1 MDSFDARDATH
12 LLGHAHSAD
21 DLYNAAAA
29 ACDAAPAP
37 RPLSYPAAPAP
48 ADTPLPARMTV
59 QLLPSLPAARGQPR
73 PPERP
78 VDRAALLAC
87 APDRADTI
95 RALRS
100 IEDLRD
106 ALRTG
111 PRWHDPQAAHLQLG
125 ELGSPRP
132 LRPTHLL
139 LLADAA
145 APPNKQRAC
154 LACPANALILLA
166 HCPNIAHPAAFA
178 PSPTEEGKG
187 EGGLVRVALRVP
199 HARLFAHL
207 VAFFHT
213 RDQPALFRA
222 LLPAWAWALLHPH
235 AFAPSPHTPTAAA
248 ASPRSP
254 TSPASAKFPPHK
266 RADAKAE
273 DAQTAALAQALA
285 DADPGGTGAGALV
298 PAAARLHA
306 LRDTLDA
313 VGLHAAP
320 LAGAL
325 DAATALLIR
334 AINLRAQASGARVA
348 NVIYAFFL
356 FILGSFC
363 KLDVFAK
370 LKQGYDIGFRAGR
383 RRKPCSSFNAFPPV
397 TTIFNARN
405 ANQLQAA
412 RLWRAKGDAAAAPY
426 SRLTSQRTHA
436 KLSSA
441 VQSVYGVLSCPR
453 FPKLSSRVGSTSVSP
468 VSAAI
473 ASWPRIAPTFEE
485 KEDGARDSEHAVP
498 ALGITFLMGQAMDT
512 DSGEEGKEV
521 GDDAGPGLTHQNP
534 MAIDGHSP
542 YPILPSQAIITP
554 ISPGLEPSTL
564 RPHPA
569 PRSPAV
575 TRGPPRTSRP
585 PNFLATYCPIAWEF
599 GPRTKKDEHCI
610 YALHAL
616 S

>member
-1 MDSFDARDATH
+1 MDTFDARDATH

-21 DLYNAAAA
+21 DLYNAAA
-29 ACDAAPAP
+29 CDAALAP

-100 IEDLRD
+100 IEELRD

-111 PRWHDPQAAHLQLG
+111 PRWHDPQAAHP
-125 ELGSPRP
+125 ELVSPRP

-154 LACPANALILLA
+154 LACPANALVLLA

-178 PSPTEEGKG
+178 PSHTG
-187 EGGLVRVALRVP
+187 EGEGLVRVALRVP

-235 AFAPSPHTPTAAA
+235 AFAPSPTTATT
-248 ASPRSP
+248 PRSP
-254 TSPASAKFPPHK
+254 TSPASAKFQYPPTPKQHDK
-266 RADAKAE
+266 RSAPTADT
-273 DAQTAALAQALA
+273 DALAQALA
-285 DADPGGTGAGALV
+285 AADPGGTGGLV

-313 VGLHAAP
+313 VGLHAPP

-348 NVIYAFFL
+348 
-356 FILGSFC
+356 
-363 KLDVFAK
+363 
-370 LKQGYDIGFRAGR
+370 
-383 RRKPCSSFNAFPPV
+383 
-397 TTIFNARN
+397 
-405 ANQLQAA
+405 
-412 RLWRAKGDAAAAPY
+412 
-426 SRLTSQRTHA
+426 
-436 KLSSA
+436 
-441 VQSVYGVLSCPR
+441 
-453 FPKLSSRVGSTSVSP
+453 
-468 VSAAI
+468 
-473 ASWPRIAPTFEE
+473 
-485 KEDGARDSEHAVP
+485 
-498 ALGITFLMGQAMDT
+498 
-512 DSGEEGKEV
+512 
-521 GDDAGPGLTHQNP
+521 
-534 MAIDGHSP
+534 
-542 YPILPSQAIITP
+542 
-554 ISPGLEPSTL
+554 
-564 RPHPA
+564 
-569 PRSPAV
+569 
-575 TRGPPRTSRP
+575 
-585 PNFLATYCPIAWEF
+585 
-599 GPRTKKDEHCI
+599 
-610 YALHAL
+610 
-616 S
+616 